1 MEEERGFE
9 DDYALDLYFSDTKQS
24 RTKIYGIDDTKVTRS
39 GKDPKYE
46 LYRLYS
52 VDLQKKVIT
61 EYTKKKDGSIN

>member
-1 MEEERGFE
+1 MIMPWISISVIQNKVEPRF
-9 DDYALDLYFSDTKQS
+9 
-24 RTKIYGIDDTKVTRS
+24 YGIDDTKVTRS